1 MMGVAS
7 LKFAAASFNICSDA
21 SKEKQIPPLRCASV
35 GMTHSMRRLSIQ
47 EI

>member
-7 LKFAAASFNICSDA
+7 LKFAAAISTFVPMQA
-21 SKEKQIPPLRCASV
+21 EEKQIPPLRCASV

-47 EI
+47 VI